1 MEKQN
6 EIVETEAIEP
16 DEITDLIP
24 QMNVNL
30 PAEQTQESKCLIS
43 DEQLIGVY
51 EEIMHNFR
59 RDRKQVSYIA
69 KEFADLVVN
78 GGDSSSSSKE
88 ALVNLLK
95 LKNDTSDKMVKIA
108 DLMTRLKMKSPD
120 TYKPYLTA
128 KQENKTTI
136 NITGRRQ
143 LLKKI
148 EQSVKEEGDNE

>member
-1 MEKQN
+1 MKKEN
-6 EIVETEAIEP
+6 EIVETEVVSES
-16 DEITDLIP
+16 DLQDMIP
-24 QMNVNL
+24 QMNVSL
-30 PAEQTQESKCLIS
+30 PLDQSQEIKCLIG
-43 DEQLIGVY
+43 DDQLLGIY
-51 EEIMHNFR
+51 DEIMHNFR
-59 RDRKQVSYIA
+59 RDRKEVSRLA
-69 KEFADLVVN
+69 KEFADMVVN
-78 GGDSSSSSKE
+78 GGDGSSSSKE

-136 NITGRRQ
+136 NITGRRN

-148 EQSVKEEGDNE
+148 EQATKEDENE

>member
-1 MEKQN
+1 MENPN
-6 EIVETEAIEP
+6 EITETEVIP
-16 DEITDLIP
+16 NSEIQDLIP

-30 PAEQTQESKCLIS
+30 PVEQQEAKCLIA
-43 DEQLIGVY
+43 DEQLLGIY
-51 EEIMHNFR
+51 DEIMHNFR
-59 RDRKQVSYIA
+59 RDRKEVTHIA
-69 KEFADLVVN
+69 KEFAEMVIN

-95 LKNDTSDKMVKIA
+95 LKNDTSDKMTKIA

-120 TYKPYLTA
+120 TYKPYFNA

-136 NITGRRQ
+136 NITGRRN

-148 EQSVKEEGDNE
+148 EQASKEEE

>member
-1 MEKQN
+1 MKKEQN
-6 EIVETEAIEP
+6 EIVESEVI
-16 DEITDLIP
+16 DDSEIQDLIP

-30 PAEQTQESKCLIS
+30 PVDQQQETKCLIS
-43 DEQLIGVY
+43 DEQLIGIY
-51 EEIMHNFR
+51 DEIMVNHR
-59 RDRKQVSYIA
+59 RDRKQTSHIT
-69 KEFADLVVN
+69 KEFADMVIN

-95 LKNDTSDKMVKIA
+95 LKNDISDKMTKIA

-120 TYKPYLTA
+120 TYKPYLNA

-136 NITGRRQ
+136 NITGRRN

-148 EQSVKEEGDNE
+148 EAASKEEE

>member
-1 MEKQN
+1 MEKEN
-6 EIVETEAIEP
+6 EITESEVISKSELQ
-16 DEITDLIP
+16 DLIP
-24 QMNVNL
+24 QMNVSL
-30 PAEQTQESKCLIS
+30 PVDQSQECKCLIG
-43 DEQLIGVY
+43 DEQLLDIYG
-51 EEIMHNFR
+51 EIMTNFR
-59 RDRKQVSYIA
+59 KDRKEVSHIA
-69 KEFADLVVN
+69 KEFAEMVIN

-120 TYKPYLTA
+120 TYKPYMTA

-148 EQSVKEEGDNE
+148 EQSVKEEEE

>member
-6 EIVETEAIEP
+6 EIAETEVVSGS
-16 DEITDLIP
+16 EIQDLIP
-24 QMNVNL
+24 QMNVSL
-30 PAEQTQESKCLIS
+30 PAEQEAKCLIG
-43 DEQLIGVY
+43 DEQLLDIY
-51 EEIMHNFR
+51 DEIMRNFR
-59 RDRKQVSYIA
+59 RDRKEVSHIA
-69 KEFADLVVN
+69 KEFADMVVN

-95 LKNDTSDKMVKIA
+95 LKNDTSDKMTKIA

-136 NITGRRQ
+136 NITGRRN

-148 EQSVKEEGDNE
+148 EQATKEEDHE

>member
-6 EIVETEAIEP
+6 EIVETEAIEQS
-16 DEITDLIP
+16 EIQDLIP
-24 QMNVNL
+24 QMNVNV
-30 PAEQTQESKCLIS
+30 PVDQTQEAKCLIS
-43 DEQLIGVY
+43 DEQLLGVY
-51 EEIMHNFR
+51 DEIMHNFR
-59 RDRKQVSYIA
+59 SDRKQVSHIA
-69 KEFADLVVN
+69 KEFADLVIN

-120 TYKPYLTA
+120 TYKPYFNA

-148 EQSVKEEGDNE
+148 EQSVKEENSNE